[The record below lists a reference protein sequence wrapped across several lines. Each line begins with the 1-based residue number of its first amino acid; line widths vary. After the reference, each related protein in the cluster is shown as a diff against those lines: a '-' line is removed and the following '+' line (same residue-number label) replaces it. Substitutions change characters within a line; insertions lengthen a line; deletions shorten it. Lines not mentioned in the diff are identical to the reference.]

1 MFSSILLRKEE
12 KVNVEKHEEFQENKL
27 EIEKNQQQQ
36 TEDLPQRP
44 ESKQHLKPN
53 ELIEGMLSENS
64 LTDLH
69 FYLMTSL
76 LQYNRVA
83 VSLKDI

>member
-1 MFSSILLRKEE
+1 M
-12 KVNVEKHEEFQENKL
+12 
-27 EIEKNQQQQ
+27 EIEKKQQQHS
-36 TEDLPQRP
+36 EDLPQRP

-53 ELIEGMLSENS
+53 ELIEGILSENI
-64 LTDLH
+64 LTELH